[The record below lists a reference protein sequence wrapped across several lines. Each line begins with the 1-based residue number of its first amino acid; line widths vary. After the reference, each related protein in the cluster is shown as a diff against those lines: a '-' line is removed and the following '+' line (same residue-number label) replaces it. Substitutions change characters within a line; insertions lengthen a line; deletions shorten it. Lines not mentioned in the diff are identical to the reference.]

1 MQTHGPTTGGA
12 TTHGPTTGGA
22 TTHGPTTGGSTM
34 QTHGPTTGGA
44 TTHGPTTGG
53 ATNMNNGGG
62 GTTTHGPT
70 TGGATM
76 QTHGPTT
83 GGATNMNNGGG
94 GTTTH
99 GPTTGG
105 ATMQT
110 HGPTTGGATNMNN
123 GGGGTTTHGPT
134 TGGATMQTHGPTT
147 GGATTHGPTTGG
159 ATTHGPTTGGATT
172 HGPTTGG
179 ATTHGPTTGG
189 DTTHGPTTG
198 GATTHGPTTGGA
210 THATDGGIT
219 HGTTGATHATDGGIT
234 HGTTSIGGA
243 HAVTTSHNISSAHN
257 SSFGSHS
264 NIGNG
269 LAPKGSS
276 THVAKNGAALSTRPN
291 GKISDVH
298 DPKRGM
304 DVHHGLNGNRSI
316 HVERPDHSHVFGERG
331 RPGYV
336 QRGYSYHGHD
346 FGRRSYFYHGHEYS
360 RFYRG
365 YGYHGLHL
373 DVYAPGVYFH
383 PGFYGWAY
391 HPWGSPIRYGWGW
404 GGAPWYGY
412 YGGFFAPAPFYPS
425 AAFWLTDYLI
435 AQDLQAAY
443 AAHQEAGESA
453 PVPSEGGGGP
463 ALTPEVKQEISEEVN
478 GQIALENQEAQQNAQ
493 NQDIDPGSSGIAR
506 MLGDGHKHV
515 FVVGSALDVVD
526 SNQNECALSDGDVL
540 ALTSPP
546 PPDATAADLTVL
558 ASKGGNECA
567 KTSTVTVQVADL
579 QEMQNH
585 MRELIDQGLQELQT
599 KQGQGGLP
607 QAPPTAQGPP
617 AQAQYAEVA
626 PPADPNAGTEIQQ
639 QTQQADQAETDVNTE
654 TAQGGTTSPQ

>member
-1 MQTHGPTTGGA
+1 MQTHGPTTGGATHMNNGGGGTTTHGTTTGSTMQTHGPTTGGA

-22 TTHGPTTGGSTM
+22 TTHGPTTGGATTHGPTTGGANTHGPTTGGATTHGPTTGGAT
-34 QTHGPTTGGA
+34 THGPTTGGA

-53 ATNMNNGGG
+53 ATNMNTGGG

-70 TGGATM
+70 TGGTM

-83 GGATNMNNGGG
+83 GGATNMTNGGG
-94 GTTTH
+94 GTT
-99 GPTTGG
+99 
-105 ATMQT
+105 
-110 HGPTTGGATNMNN
+110 
-123 GGGGTTTHGPT
+123 
-134 TGGATMQTHGPTT
+134 THGPTT

-179 ATTHGPTTGG
+179 ATTHGPTTIGG
-189 DTTHGPTTG
+189 
-198 GATTHGPTTGGA
+198 

-219 HGTTGATHATDGGIT
+219 HGSAGTHATNGGIT
-234 HGTTSIGGA
+234 HGPANIGGA

-257 SSFGSHS
+257 SSYGSHS

-276 THVAKNGAALSTRPN
+276 THVAKNGGAITRRPN
-291 GKISDVH
+291 GRVSDVH

-304 DVHHGLNGNRSI
+304 DVHHGLNGNRSV
-316 HVERPDHSHVFGERG
+316 HVDRPDHSHVFGERG

-336 QRGYSYHGHD
+336 QRGYNYHGHD
-346 FGRRSYFYHGHEYS
+346 YGRRSYYYHGHEYS

-373 DVYAPGVYFH
+373 DVYAPGFYFH

-391 HPWGSPIRYGWGW
+391 HPWGVPIHYGWGW

-412 YGGFFAPAPFYPS
+412 YGGFFAPAPVYPS
-425 AAFWLTDYLI
+425 AAFWLTDYII
-435 AQDLQAAY
+435 AQNLQAAY
-443 AAHQEAGESA
+443 AAHQEAGEAA
-453 PVPSEGGGGP
+453 PVVVVSGGGP
-463 ALTPEVKQEISEEVN
+463 AITPDVQQQVSDEVN
-478 GQIALENQEAQQNAQ
+478 SQIALENQEAQQNTQ
-493 NQDIDPGSSGIAR
+493 NQDVDPGSSGIAR
-506 MLGDGHKHV
+506 MLSDGHKHI

-526 SNQNECALSDGDVL
+526 SNQAECALSDGDVL
-540 ALTSPP
+540 ALMGPP
-546 PPDATAADLTVL
+546 PPDAVAADLVVL
-558 ASKGGNECA
+558 ASKGGNECG
-567 KTSTVTVQVADL
+567 KTSTVTVQLTDL

-585 MRELIDQGLQELQT
+585 MRELIDQGLQELQS

-607 QAPPTAQGPP
+607 QAPPSAQGQP
-617 AQAQYAEVA
+617 APAAYADVA
-626 PPADPNAGTEIQQ
+626 PPPEADAGTVIQQ
-639 QTQQADQAETDVNTE
+639 QTQQADQAEADVSSQATQPSD
-654 TAQGGTTSPQ
+654 TPPSQ

>member
-1 MQTHGPTTGGA
+1 MQ
-12 TTHGPTTGGA
+12 
-22 TTHGPTTGGSTM
+22 
-34 QTHGPTTGGA
+34 
-44 TTHGPTTGG
+44 THGPTTGG
-53 ATNMNNGGG
+53 ATNMNTGGG

-70 TGGATM
+70 TGGTM

-83 GGATNMNNGGG
+83 GGATNMNTGGG

-105 ATMQT
+105 TMQT
-110 HGPTTGGATNMNN
+110 HGPTTGGATNMNT

-134 TGGATMQTHGPTT
+134 TGGTMQ
-147 GGATTHGPTTGG
+147 
-159 ATTHGPTTGGATT
+159 
-172 HGPTTGG
+172 
-179 ATTHGPTTGG
+179 
-189 DTTHGPTTG
+189 THGPTTG

-234 HGTTSIGGA
+234 HGANIGGT
-243 HAVTTSHNISSAHN
+243 HAVTTSHPIG
-257 SSFGSHS
+257 GSHTATGS
-264 NIGNG
+264 
-269 LAPKGSS
+269 LAPKGSN
-276 THVAKNGAALSTRPN
+276 TRVTRTGGAITKRPN

-316 HVERPDHSHVFGERG
+316 RVERPDHSRVVGERG

-365 YGYHGLHL
+365 YGYRGLNL
-373 DVYAPGVYFH
+373 DVYAPGVFFA

-391 HPWGSPIRYGWGW
+391 NPWVSPIHYGWGW

-412 YGGFFAPAPFYPS
+412 FGGFFAPYPVYYGAP
-425 AAFWLTDYLI
+425 FWLTDYLI
-435 AQDLQAAY
+435 SQDLQEAY
-443 AAHQEAGESA
+443 TAHQEAGEAA
-453 PVPSEGGGGP
+453 PAPPEGGGVVM
-463 ALTPEVKQEISEEVN
+463 LTPDVKQEIAEEVKA
-478 GQIALENQEAQQNAQ
+478 QIALENQEQQQNAQ

-506 MLGDGHKHV
+506 MMSDGHRHI
-515 FVVGSALDVVD
+515 FVAGTALDVTD
-526 SNQNECALSDGDVL
+526 ANQNECAISDGDVL
-540 ALTSPP
+540 ALMSPP
-546 PPDATAADLTVL
+546 PPDATAANLVVL
-558 ASKGGNECA
+558 ASKGGNECP
-567 KTSTVTVQVADL
+567 KSSTVTVQLTDL

-585 MRELIDQGLQELQT
+585 MREQIDQGLQELQN

-607 QAPPTAQGPP
+607 KAPQLAQGPP
-617 AQAQYAEVA
+617 VQAQYADVA
-626 PPADPNAGTEIQQ
+626 PPQDPNVQTEVQQ
-639 QTQQADQAETDVNTE
+639 QTQQADQAESDVNTE
-654 TAQGGTTSPQ
+654 AAQGGTTPPQ